1 MPGALVPRS
10 DRESRTLGAAIN
22 AMTKKPV
29 TDIITF
35 GPAEEKNRR
44 KGMVKLLRQCPIP
57 DNELLLNMGLF
68 LTPQTLSRVL
78 FMDFLYRQIIDV
90 QGIVME
96 FGCRWGQNM
105 SLFTGLRGIY
115 EPFNR
120 LRKVVGF
127 DTFAGFPSVARED
140 SEMAA
145 QGAYATTPHYGSY
158 LRQLLQYQEEESPLA
173 HIRKF
178 ELIPGDATETV
189 PDYLE
194 KNPETIIALGYFDFD
209 LYNPTKRCLEAIRA
223 HLTRGSVLGFD
234 EVNDHTTPGETIA
247 LKEVLGLDRY
257 SVRRYR
263 YNSRT
268 SYLVI
273 E

>member
-1 MPGALVPRS
+1 MS
-10 DRESRTLGAAIN
+10 
-22 AMTKKPV
+22 KQPV
-29 TDIITF
+29 SDIITF
-35 GPAEEKNRR
+35 GPAAEKDRR
-44 KGMVKLLRQCPIP
+44 KAMVKLLRECPIP
-57 DNELLLNMGLF
+57 ENELMLNIGLF

-105 SLFTGLRGIY
+105 SLFSNLRGIY

-120 LRKVVGF
+120 LRKIIGF
-127 DTFAGFPSVARED
+127 DTFHGFPSVTSQDGEAV
-140 SEMAA
+140 S
-145 QGAYATTPHYGSY
+145 QGAYATTPKYDLY
-158 LRQLLQYQEEESPLA
+158 LDQVLHLQEQESPLE
-173 HIRKF
+173 HLRKF
-178 ELIPGDATETV
+178 EIVPGDATKTV
-189 PDYLE
+189 PEYLSRQ
-194 KNPETIIALGYFDFD
+194 PETIVALGYFDFD
-209 LYNPTKRCLEAIRA
+209 LYSPTKTCLQAIRS

-234 EVNDHTTPGETIA
+234 EVNDHSTPGETIA
-247 LKEVLGLDRY
+247 LREILGLDRY

-263 YNSRT
+263 YSSRT